1 MTMSKRR
8 LGRTNLHISELTI
21 GGGWVGGA
29 LIDQPDDVKRALVD
43 RARAGGINWID
54 TAAAYGQGQ
63 SEAAIGRVLE
73 DVPADRRPYVSTK
86 VRLDPARD
94 NDFAAQIRD
103 SLAASLDRLKMS
115 SVPLLQLHNP
125 IAPAGY
131 GDSVTPEQVLG
142 DGGILDI
149 FDGLRRAGLCA
160 YSGVTALGDTA
171 ALKTVVASG
180 RVDTA
185 QVYFNILNPS
195 AAHPPG
201 PVWSG
206 QDFDGLLATCAA
218 HDVGVMGIRV
228 FAAGVIASPTRHGR
242 EIPITDG
249 SDLMSEARR
258 AVAVF
263 GLLGDGH
270 GTRAQTG
277 LRFALAEPGIASV
290 VIGLAEPAHLEEALA
305 GAAAGPLPAAARDQV
320 RALYRRDYGF

>member
-1 MTMSKRR
+1 MP
-8 LGRTNLHISELTI
+8 
-21 GGGWVGGA
+21 V
-29 LIDQPDDVKRALVD
+29 
-43 RARAGGINWID
+43 
-54 TAAAYGQGQ
+54 
-63 SEAAIGRVLE
+63 
-73 DVPADRRPYVSTK
+73 DRRPYVSTK

-94 NDFAAQIRD
+94 TDFAAQIRD

-249 SDLMSEARR
+249 SDLMSEAEAPRDGGVRPARR
-258 AVAVF
+258 RPWYA
-263 GLLGDGH
+263 
-270 GTRAQTG
+270 RANRLA
-277 LRFALAEPGIASV
+277 LRHLAEPGIASV